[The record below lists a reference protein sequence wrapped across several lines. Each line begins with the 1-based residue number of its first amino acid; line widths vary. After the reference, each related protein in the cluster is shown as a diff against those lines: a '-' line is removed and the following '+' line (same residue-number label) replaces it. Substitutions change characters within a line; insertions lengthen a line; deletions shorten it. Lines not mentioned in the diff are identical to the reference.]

1 MATEIK
7 CEKKLI
13 QEIFELWYRI
23 PEYQRPYVW
32 ESDQVKELLEDTMG
46 AYHSNPDAQYFLGS
60 MVLKINEKKDGGVS
74 YTEYELLDGQQ
85 RLTTMF
91 LIFAAVRDLVDKTKY
106 DQVIDVCRKAIFQEK
121 NKYKSQPERIRIVFD
136 IREDV
141 KEFVEKHVKTEGGT
155 SDDNELEKKAG
166 AKTENISIRNMAGA
180 ILSIKSFLKENENE
194 IEDYFT
200 FFLNKVLMIY
210 VATEELQDAFQLFTV
225 LNNRGV
231 KLSNSDILK
240 AENLK
245 EVPLPHDR
253 TEWAKKWEVMES
265 YFGEN
270 FDKFLS
276 HIRTILVKKKATV
289 GLLKEF
295 DDNVYSNRIYN
306 RTTKE
311 YESRTPLLNRGEDT
325 FRFIYRF
332 YNTYMELF
340 DKDHYEV
347 NRDFEIYNYLRLM
360 SDGLGTDYWVAP
372 VLDYYNKFKTSSFCD
387 FLKALDRKVSADW
400 ICALSPT
407 MRIENVNA
415 ILQEIDKCNLGE
427 DVLASSALEIN
438 ISDFERIIKLDVYGK
453 RFARYLM
460 LKLDLLY
467 QGNFVQFNPPATIS
481 IEHILPQNPSA
492 GSGWMND
499 FTEEERYEW
508 TDKIGNLALISRRKN
523 ASQGNLDFEDKMKRY
538 FEKNIEVFPN
548 SIRIF
553 KEYTSWKLPELK
565 QNHDNVVK
573 KLMEAYR

>member
-1 MATEIK
+1 M
-7 CEKKLI
+7 L
-13 QEIFELWYRI
+13 FFPL
-23 PEYQRPYVW
+23 
-32 ESDQVKELLEDTMG
+32 
-46 AYHSNPDAQYFLGS
+46 
-60 MVLKINEKKDGGVS
+60 
-74 YTEYELLDGQQ
+74 
-85 RLTTMF
+85 
-91 LIFAAVRDLVDKTKY
+91 
-106 DQVIDVCRKAIFQEK
+106 
-121 NKYKSQPERIRIVFD
+121 
-136 IREDV
+136 
-141 KEFVEKHVKTEGGT
+141 
-155 SDDNELEKKAG
+155 
-166 AKTENISIRNMAGA
+166 
-180 ILSIKSFLKENENE
+180 KSFLKENKNE
-194 IEDYFT
+194 IEDYFI

-245 EVPLPHDR
+245 EVPLAHDR

-265 YFGEN
+265 YFGED

-276 HIRTILVKKKATV
+276 HIRTILVKKKATA

-306 RTTKE
+306 RTTKK
-311 YESRTPLLNRGEDT
+311 YESRTPLLNRGEET
-325 FRFIYRF
+325 FHLIYGY
-332 YNTYMELF
+332 YNTYMEIF
-340 DKDHYEV
+340 DNNHYEV
-347 NRDFEIYNYLRLM
+347 NSDFEIYNYLRLM

-372 VLDYYNKFKTSSFCD
+372 VLDYYNKFKTSSFCK

-415 ILQEIDKCNLGE
+415 VLQEIDKCDQGE
-427 DVLASSALEIN
+427 AVLSSPALEIN
-438 ISDFERIIKLDVYGK
+438 ISDFERIIRLDVYGK

-467 QGNFVQFNPPATIS
+467 QGNSVQFNPPATIS

-492 GSGWMND
+492 GGGWTND
-499 FTEEERYEW
+499 FTEKERYEW
-508 TDKIGNLALISRRKN
+508 TDKIGNLTLISRRKN
-523 ASQGNLDFEDKMKRY
+523 TSQGNFDFADKMKKY

-553 KEYTSWKLPELK
+553 KKYSSWKLLELK
-565 QNHDNVVK
+565 QNHDEVVN
-573 KLMEAYR
+573 KLMQAYR

>member
-1 MATEIK
+1 
-7 CEKKLI
+7 
-13 QEIFELWYRI
+13 
-23 PEYQRPYVW
+23 
-32 ESDQVKELLEDTMG
+32 
-46 AYHSNPDAQYFLGS
+46 
-60 MVLKINEKKDGGVS
+60 
-74 YTEYELLDGQQ
+74 
-85 RLTTMF
+85 
-91 LIFAAVRDLVDKTKY
+91 
-106 DQVIDVCRKAIFQEK
+106 
-121 NKYKSQPERIRIVFD
+121 
-136 IREDV
+136 
-141 KEFVEKHVKTEGGT
+141 
-155 SDDNELEKKAG
+155 
-166 AKTENISIRNMAGA
+166 
-180 ILSIKSFLKENENE
+180 
-194 IEDYFT
+194 
-200 FFLNKVLMIY
+200 MIY

-265 YFGEN
+265 YFGED

-276 HIRTILVKKKATV
+276 HIRTILVKKKATA

-311 YESRTPLLNRGEDT
+311 YESRTPLLNRGEET
-325 FRFIYRF
+325 FCLIYGF
-332 YNTYMELF
+332 YNTYMEIF
-340 DKDHYEV
+340 DKNHYEV
-347 NRDFEIYNYLRLM
+347 NNDFEIYNYLRLM

-400 ICALSPT
+400 ICSLSPT

-415 ILQEIDKCNLGE
+415 ILQEIDKCAVGE
-427 DVLASSALEIN
+427 EVLSSPALEIN
-438 ISDFERIIKLDVYGK
+438 INDFERIIKLDVYGK

-523 ASQGNLDFEDKMKRY
+523 TSQGNLDFADKMKKY

-565 QNHDNVVK
+565 QNHDEVVN

>member
-7 CEKKLI
+7 CEKKVI

-32 ESDQVKELLEDTMG
+32 ESDQVKELLEDTFE

-91 LIFAAVRDLVDKTKY
+91 LIFAAIRDFVDKAKY

-141 KEFVEKHVKTEGGT
+141 KEFVEKYVKAEGGT
-155 SDDNELEKKAG
+155 SDSGELKKKAEDK
-166 AKTENISIRNMAGA
+166 AENISIRNMAGA

-194 IEDYFT
+194 IEDYFI

-265 YFGEN
+265 YFGED

-276 HIRTILVKKKATV
+276 HIRTILVKKKATA

-311 YESRTPLLNRGEDT
+311 YESRTPLLNRGEET
-325 FRFIYRF
+325 FCLIYGF
-332 YNTYMELF
+332 YNTYMEIF
-340 DKDHYEV
+340 DKNHYEV
-347 NRDFEIYNYLRLM
+347 NNDFEIYNYLRLM

-400 ICALSPT
+400 ICSLSPT

-415 ILQEIDKCNLGE
+415 ILQEIDKCAVGE
-427 DVLASSALEIN
+427 EVLSSPALEIN
-438 ISDFERIIKLDVYGK
+438 INDFERIIKLDVYGK

-523 ASQGNLDFEDKMKRY
+523 TSQGNLDFADKMKKY

-565 QNHDNVVK
+565 QNHDEVVN